1 MLIKSYKTKFIKE
14 LSSLYDDKEMESF
27 FYLILENFHQIKRI
41 DLALNPEMKMNDKQ
55 LLHWERVLAHLKKQ
69 KPIQYILGETEFYG
83 LPFLV
88 NENTLIPR
96 PETEELVELIIKQNS
111 KSEIPPEPKVNGA
124 KLNSKLKILDIGTGS
139 GCIAISLAKNISNAE
154 VFAIDISEK
163 ALAVAQKNAA
173 INKVKVN
180 FIQAD
185 ILKINN
191 LEQLPTS
198 NSQLPTPSFQL
209 PTSIFHLPSSNS
221 QLPTSNFHLPSSNS
235 QLPTPFD
242 IIVSNP
248 PYVRNLEKAEINP
261 NVMEYEPHL
270 ALFVEDDDALL
281 FYRKIAQLA
290 LKNLSPKGKLY
301 FEINQ
306 YLGKE
311 TVELIKSYGFKKV
324 VLYKDIYGNDRMM
337 EGTR

>member
-1 MLIKSYKTKFIKE
+1 MLLKSYKTKFFQE
-14 LSSLYDDKEMESF
+14 LSSLYDEKEIESF

-41 DLALNPEMKMNDKQ
+41 DLALNPQMEMNDKQ
-55 LLHWERVLAHLKKQ
+55 LLHWESILSDLKKQ

-139 GCIAISLAKNISNAE
+139 GCIAIALKKNLPNSE
-154 VFAIDISEK
+154 VFAIDISEE
-163 ALAVAQKNAA
+163 ALETAKKNAQ
-173 INKVKVN
+173 INQVEIH

-198 NSQLPTPSFQL
+198 NPKLETHNPKLETQ
-209 PTSIFHLPSSNS
+209 
-221 QLPTSNFHLPSSNS
+221 
-235 QLPTPFD
+235 FD

-248 PYVRNLEKAEINP
+248 PYVRNLEKQEINP
-261 NVMEYEPHL
+261 NVLEYEPHL
-270 ALFVEDDDALL
+270 ALFVEDEDALL

-290 LKNLSPKGKLY
+290 LKSLSPNGRLY

-311 TVELIKSYGFKKV
+311 TVELIESFGFKNV
-324 VLYKDIYGNDRMM
+324 VLHKDIYGNDRMI